1 MISKLE
7 KDSVIAQWTK
17 INVDLIESFETLNF
31 LFSYLWRASIN
42 KKSNNWWELL
52 PIPAWIKKE
61 KKEREKKKNQCTKQ
75 FEKLCY
81 RKETLLILATERNS
95 EVLSPMLNISV
106 VSIHNNRETICKRY
120 IISNIWIQL
129 YFPQNTHCHSI
140 MIGHHIYP

>member
-52 PIPAWIKKE
+52 PIPA
-61 KKEREKKKNQCTKQ
+61 
-75 FEKLCY
+75 
-81 RKETLLILATERNS
+81 
-95 EVLSPMLNISV
+95 
-106 VSIHNNRETICKRY
+106 
-120 IISNIWIQL
+120 
-129 YFPQNTHCHSI
+129 
-140 MIGHHIYP
+140 